1 MKKQNKNMLD
11 LKWKSVESLNLSEN
25 QFTELNN
32 LPAMFPNVK
41 SLVLSKNCF
50 IYFRSEFI

>member
-32 LPAMFPNVK
+32 LPVMFPNVK
-41 SLVLSKNCF
+41 SLVLSKTCIILDRN
-50 IYFRSEFI
+50 